1 MTPRTVRPYRRITA
15 SLSMLAAL
23 AAPAAPLSIS
33 NDHLAVTYD
42 QATRAFAVA
51 AAPDAAPFLVD
62 GRLEDAAAGAR
73 EQPAQDAVFGAGKRI
88 TVPLAGGGG
97 AALEV
102 YPGLPFLVVRTT
114 RANPGAEEL
123 VLNKAVPAA
132 FTLDLGKPAAD
143 LRTMGTAGLTAPD
156 KHPGSYLFLTLADPA
171 TRRGV
176 VAGWLT
182 HERGSGVVFSG
193 VQDGRVAFRAQIDYG
208 ALRIPAG
215 KSAALETLLVGGFA
229 DARLGEEA
237 FADALAKQY
246 AIKLR
251 PQVNGYCTWY
261 SDRHGGAGDE
271 KSILELSEVAAR
283 DLKPYGFSFVQI
295 DDKWQDGG
303 DYNGPRRGFD
313 RVKPNGPYPG
323 GMKPVADRIKELGLT
338 AGIWFMPF
346 ARNHQDPEYQDRQHW
361 FMKRLDGKP
370 YETAWGGTSLDL
382 TLPEVREHVTRLVKL
397 IHSWG
402 YDYFKMDG
410 LWTGSCTEQIYVN
423 DGYRDDKIGTHQPFH
438 DRFATNI
445 EAYRSGLKLIREA
458 VGPDVFFSG
467 CNVSQNMR
475 SLGGSI
481 GLVDS
486 MRIGPD
492 NGTGWNDLI
501 VGPVRGTRLY
511 FLHGRVWWNDPDPS
525 YVRASVPLH
534 HARFITSWVAVS
546 GTFNLNSDWIPG
558 LPPERIDV
566 MRRTMPAHGAQARPV
581 DYFDTPMPRIWHVS
595 DARSGVDRHVLG
607 LFNWE
612 STDTVIS
619 DSAARAGLDPAKTWH
634 AFDFW
639 DNRLVSSIS
648 GDFNLDVPG
657 QSCRVLALRAS
668 EGRPL
673 LLSTSRHVT
682 QGVIDVKKEQW
693 AGDTLSGVSTVVA
706 NDPYEL
712 RIGGTCDGGREW
724 VPAEVT
730 VSEADR
736 AAGVT
741 VSHAAAPGLV
751 RVLITSPTGRDV
763 AWSVRFTH
771 GPLTSRPVTGL
782 TATAGSSYDPVA
794 LSWQGGSVFHTIAR
808 DRLVIARGV
817 AGTTYVD
824 RTAPRG
830 KTLSYTVTPDGGVA
844 GGPALVT
851 VPAEDP
857 PAPMPQVRLTSLKP
871 VSVKVGWGDLK
882 TGASADGRPLTV
894 GRKVVADGLGMH
906 ANGEVVY
913 ERKPE
918 WKRFV
923 ATVGLN
929 ESQRVQA
936 AASVNFR
943 VVAETAAGART
954 VLVTTP
960 VLRYDGLESA
970 PINVA
975 LPPDA
980 VRIRL
985 EVLDG
990 GDGIR
995 CDHANWGDPG
1005 FVTE

>member
-1 MTPRTVRPYRRITA
+1 MIF
-15 SLSMLAAL
+15 LAARTFRRFL
-23 AAPAAPLSIS
+23 APLGCMCALTVAAAPLSIS
-33 NDHLAVTYD
+33 NKHLSVTYD
-42 QATRAFAVA
+42 DATRAFVVA
-51 AAPDAAPFLVD
+51 ASPGAKPFLVD
-62 GRLEDAAAGAR
+62 GRLEEAGAGASGV
-73 EQPAQDAVFGAGKRI
+73 PSQDPVFGVGSRI
-88 TVPLAGGGG
+88 AVPLAGGGV
-97 AALEV
+97 AALEI
-102 YPGLPFLVVRTT
+102 YPTLPFLVVRTT
-114 RANPGAEEL
+114 RANDTAEEQ
-123 VLNKAVPAA
+123 VINKAQPAV
-132 FTLDLGKPAAD
+132 FTLDLGKPASG

-182 HERGSGVVFSG
+182 HDRGSGVMFSD
-193 VQDGRVAFRAQIDYG
+193 VRDGRVEFRAQVDYG

-215 KSAALETLLVGGFA
+215 RSAALETLLIGMFD

-246 AIKLR
+246 AIRLR

-261 SDRHGGAGDE
+261 SSPHGGAGDE
-271 KSILELSEVAAR
+271 KSILELSAFAAR
-283 DLKPYGFSFVQI
+283 ELKPYGFSFVQI

-323 GMKPVADRIKELGLT
+323 GMKPVADRIQELGLT

-346 ARNHQDPEYQDRQHW
+346 ARNHQDPEYRDRQHW

-382 TLPEVREHVTRLVKL
+382 THPEVREHIARLVQL

-438 DRFATNI
+438 DRMATNI
-445 EAYRSGLKLIREA
+445 EAYRSGLKLVREA

-467 CNVSQNMR
+467 CNISQNMR

-525 YVRASVPLH
+525 YVRASVPVH

-558 LPPERIDV
+558 LPPDRIEI

-581 DYFDTPMPRIWHVS
+581 DYFDTPMPRVWHVA

-607 LFNWE
+607 LFNW
-612 STDTVIS
+612 DGADAVIS
-619 DSAARAGLDPAKTWH
+619 GSAARAGLDPARTWH

-639 DNRLVSSIS
+639 DNRLVSYIA
-648 GDFNLDVPG
+648 GDFNIDVPG
-657 QSCRVLALRAS
+657 QSCRVLALRAD
-668 EGRPL
+668 EGRPV

-682 QGVIDVKKEQW
+682 QGIIDVKKEGW
-693 AGDTLSGVSTVVA
+693 AADTLSGVSAVVA

-712 RIGGTCDGGREW
+712 RIAGTRAEGEEW
-724 VPAEVT
+724 APAEVA
-730 VSEADR
+730 VSEDDR

-741 VSHAAAPGLV
+741 ITHTTAPGLV
-751 RVLITSPTGRDV
+751 RVLVNSPAGRDV
-763 AWSVRFTH
+763 AWRVRFTRRPFTP
-771 GPLTSRPVTGL
+771 GPVTGL
-782 TATAGSSYDPVA
+782 TATAGSSFDPVR
-794 LSWQGGSVFHTIAR
+794 LTWKGGSVFHTITR

-817 AGTTYVD
+817 AGTDYID

-830 KTLSYTVTPDGGVA
+830 KTLTYTVTPDGGVA

-871 VSVKVGWGDLK
+871 LSVKVGWGGLK

-929 ESQRVQA
+929 ETQRAQA

-943 VVAETAAGART
+943 VVAESAAGTRT
-954 VLVTTP
+954 VLATTP
-960 VLRYDGLESA
+960 VLRYDGIESV
-970 PINVA
+970 PLNVA
-975 LPPDA
+975 IPPEA
-980 VRIRL
+980 ARIRL
-985 EVLDG
+985 EALDG

-1005 FVTE
+1005 FLTE

>member
-1 MTPRTVRPYRRITA
+1 MTFLATHRRLLILVPLGCVSA
-15 SLSMLAAL
+15 RMVA
-23 AAPAAPLSIS
+23 AAPLSIS
-33 NDHLAVTYD
+33 NKHLSVTYD
-42 QATRAFAVA
+42 DAARSFAVA
-51 AAPDAAPFLVD
+51 AAPDAKPFLVD
-62 GRLEDAAAGAR
+62 GRLEEAAGGASG
-73 EQPAQDAVFGAGKRI
+73 EAAQDPVFGAGKRI
-88 TVPLAGGGG
+88 AVPLTGGGV
-97 AALEV
+97 AALEI
-102 YPGLPFLVVRTT
+102 YPALPFLMVRTT
-114 RANPGAEEL
+114 RANAAAEEQ
-123 VLNKAVPAA
+123 VINRAVPAV
-132 FTLDLGKPAAD
+132 FSLDLGKPASD

-156 KHPGSYLFLTLADPA
+156 QHPGSYLFLTLADPA

-182 HERGSGVVFSG
+182 HDRGSGVMFS
-193 VQDGRVAFRAQIDYG
+193 DARNGRVEFRAQIDYG

-215 KSAALETLLVGGFA
+215 QSAALETLLIGAFD
-229 DARLGEEA
+229 DARLGGEA

-246 AIKLR
+246 AIRLR

-261 SDRHGGAGDE
+261 SSPHGGAGDE
-271 KSILELSEVAAR
+271 KSILELSAFAAR
-283 DLKPYGFSFVQI
+283 ELKPHGFSFVQI

-323 GMKPVADRIKELGLT
+323 GMKPVADRIRELGLT

-346 ARNHQDPEYQDRQHW
+346 ARNHQDPEYRDRQHW
-361 FMKRLDGKP
+361 FMKRLDGNP

-382 TLPEVREHVTRLVKL
+382 THPEVREHIARLVQL

-423 DGYRDDKIGTHQPFH
+423 DGYRDDKIGTHQPFY
-438 DRFATNI
+438 DRMATNI
-445 EAYRSGLKLIREA
+445 EAYRSGLKLVREA
-458 VGPDVFFSG
+458 VGPGVFFSG
-467 CNVSQNMR
+467 CNISQNMR

-558 LPPERIDV
+558 LPPERIEI

-581 DYFDTPMPRIWHVS
+581 DYFDTPMPRVWHVS

-607 LFNWE
+607 LFNW
-612 STDTVIS
+612 DGADVGIS
-619 DSAARAGLDPAKTWH
+619 DSAARAGLDPARTWH

-639 DNRLVSSIS
+639 DNRLVSCIS
-648 GDFNLDVPG
+648 GDFNIDVPG
-657 QSCRVLALRAS
+657 QSCRVLALRAD
-668 EGRPL
+668 EGRPV

-682 QGVIDVKKEQW
+682 QGIIDVKREEW
-693 AGDTLSGVSTVVA
+693 AADTLSGVSTVVA

-712 RIGGTCDGGREW
+712 RIAGTRAEGEEW
-724 VPAEVT
+724 VPAEVA
-730 VSEADR
+730 VSEEDL

-741 VSHAAAPGLV
+741 LTHTTAPGLLRV
-751 RVLITSPTGRDV
+751 RVKSPSSRDI
-763 AWSVRFTH
+763 AWRVRFTRRPFTP
-771 GPLTSRPVTGL
+771 GPVTGL
-782 TATAGSSYDPVA
+782 TATAGSSFDPVR
-794 LSWQGGSVFHTIAR
+794 LTWTGGSVFHTITR

-817 AGTTYVD
+817 AGTDYID

-830 KTLSYTVTPDGGVA
+830 KTLTYTVTPDGGVA

-857 PAPMPQVRLTSLKP
+857 PAPVPQVRLTSLKP
-871 VSVKVGWGDLK
+871 LSVKVGWGGLK

-894 GRKVVADGLGMH
+894 GRKVVADGIGMH

-913 ERKPE
+913 ELKPE

-929 ESQRVQA
+929 ETQRAQA

-943 VVAETAAGART
+943 VVAESAAGTRT

-960 VLRYDGLESA
+960 VLRYDGIESVPLNV
-970 PINVA
+970 PI
-975 LPPDA
+975 PPGA
-980 VRIRL
+980 VRIHL
-985 EVLDG
+985 EALDG